1 MNVYFKV
8 WYIDIYNWK
17 GKKLYYNV
25 SCEIFRGIGYV
36 RYDSGGVVKFDVG
49 YNFSV
54 SILLR
59 L

>member
-1 MNVYFKV
+1 MI
-8 WYIDIYNWK
+8 YIIEK